1 MSILYLTHFLNGLLM
16 IGMPLGLAFY
26 LTRKFQQGW
35 RLFWIGAAT
44 FIFSQVLHIPF
55 NALVSPVF
63 SQFGFIALPVMVQ
76 SLISAVFLGLSA
88 GIFEELSRYGM
99 YRWIAKD
106 ARSWG
111 RGLLAGAGHGGAEA
125 IILGALALYAYIQ
138 YASLRYADLAA
149 ILPNGQL
156 DAARA
161 QINAYW
167 SVPWY
172 LSMLGGVERLF
183 TIPIELACSLLV
195 LQTFTRKQFWWVGLA
210 ILYHALV
217 DGVSVIAVA
226 IKIPALGIE
235 GIIGIFAIAS
245 LAIIYALRSRE
256 PSEEKI
262 PYQPVAVPEFYPKP
276 VNETIENLDK
286 TRYQ

>member
-1 MSILYLTHFLNGLLM
+1 M

-172 LSMLGGVERLF
+172 LSMLGAVERLF

>member
-1 MSILYLTHFLNGLLM
+1 M

-44 FIFSQVLHIPF
+44 FIFSQVFHVLF

-63 SQFGFIALPVMVQ
+63 NQFGFIASPVMVQ

-172 LSMLGGVERLF
+172 LSMLGAVERLF

-262 PYQPVAVPEFYPKP
+262 PYQPVAVPEFYSKP
-276 VNETIENLDK
+276 VDETIENLDK